1 MNGTTVGMILT
12 SNMTEIGTKFTLI
25 YNDTDNV
32 NPFLQRH
39 FLIDKIVVFEDNK
52 LNTQSSSYEFM
63 LSGSIIW
70 AVGTLWPTMYFL
82 ITGAFHTSNN
92 TFDVYKRVYL
102 NNVSDPLFGDNYR
115 YNVTNMNSN
124 PVVYFD

>member
-1 MNGTTVGMILT
+1 LLYTTGALIGPPTADAMDLTMNGTTVGMILT

-63 LSGSIIW
+63 LSGSII
-70 AVGTLWPTMYFL
+70 
-82 ITGAFHTSNN
+82 
-92 TFDVYKRVYL
+92 
-102 NNVSDPLFGDNYR
+102 
-115 YNVTNMNSN
+115 
-124 PVVYFD
+124 

>member
-1 MNGTTVGMILT
+1 MDTVNTT
-12 SNMTEIGTKFTLI
+12 
-25 YNDTDNV
+25 
-32 NPFLQRH
+32 H
-39 FLIDKIVVFEDNK
+39 
-52 LNTQSSSYEFM
+52 EFM
-63 LSGSIIW
+63 LVGSIMRRDLTK
-70 AVGTLWPTMYFL
+70 GTMFFFT
-82 ITGAFHTSNN
+82 TGAFHTANN